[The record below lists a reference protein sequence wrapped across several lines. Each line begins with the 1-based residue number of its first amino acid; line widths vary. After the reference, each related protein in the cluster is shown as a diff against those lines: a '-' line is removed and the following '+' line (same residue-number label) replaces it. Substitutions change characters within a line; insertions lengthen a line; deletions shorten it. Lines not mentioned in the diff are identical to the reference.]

1 MMPSM
6 SPRSLCICGLVV
18 VAVSLAP
25 AARAAQPGVGKGTI
39 MISAER
45 FFGFSAIR
53 TSQDIPGGELHV
65 NQQSF
70 GLALS
75 PTLEAPYVYRVP
87 RLGFDFALIDGLT
100 LGGALGFATGDSGAE
115 ATMTTFLLAPRVGY
129 VLGFSRAISL
139 WLRGG
144 FTYFNH
150 TTRNDPDT
158 RSTTLWGTS
167 LNVEPALMISPFEHV
182 AFTASLLLD
191 LPVAGKLRT
200 ERVMGNV
207 TTTSSVGLTVRH
219 IGLMAGLVISF

>member
-1 MMPSM
+1 M
-6 SPRSLCICGLVV
+6 V
-18 VAVSLAP
+18 VAVFLAP
-25 AARAAQPGVGKGTI
+25 AAARAAQPGVGKGTVL
-39 MISAER
+39 ISAER

-87 RLGFDFALIDGLT
+87 RVGFDFALIDGLT

-115 ATMTTFLLAPRVGY
+115 STMTTFLLAPRVGY

-144 FTYFNH
+144 ITYFNQ
-150 TTRNDPDT
+150 TSRNEPDT
-158 RSTTLWGTS
+158 RSATLWGTS
-167 LNVEPALMISPFEHV
+167 LNIEPTLMISPFEHV
-182 AFTASLLLD
+182 AFTAGLLLD
-191 LPVAGKLRT
+191 LPVAGKQST

-207 TTTSSVGLTVRH
+207 TTTTSVGLTVRH